1 MAVVTLTKGKISE
14 KRYGT
19 YANSNTVSKLDI
31 CSWEMAVSIF
41 VKSSIIDVWQG
52 IKYASEDLF
61 FTLVYTLDK
70 RVAQKMTAV
79 DNVLSSKIL
88 RFLVTL

>member
-1 MAVVTLTKGKISE
+1 
-14 KRYGT
+14 
-19 YANSNTVSKLDI
+19 
-31 CSWEMAVSIF
+31 MAVSIF

-70 RVAQKMTAV
+70 RIAQKMTAV
-79 DNVLSSKIL
+79 DNVLSSKIKIL